1 VLVKFYWPTPPL
13 PLAKVGA
20 GPLHEMS
27 DPCGIDPLA

>member
-1 VLVKFYWPTPPL
+1 LTNTLFVQ
-13 PLAKVGA
+13 VGA